1 MIVIVAL
8 LALPLGYAVKNRM
21 AAYVAFGLAFAHV
34 YTFQTANLVM
44 EWVNGA
50 DVAFEQSSST
60 SLLGPMMG
68 YFTFTTLVLLVG
80 YGLVTL
86 GHFLRT
92 RRASKTAGAGVAD
105 LEAGVR

>member
-1 MIVIVAL
+1 MIAIVAL
-8 LALPLGYAVKNRM
+8 LALPLGYVVKNRM

-50 DVAFEQSSST
+50 DAAFEQSSST
-60 SLLGPMMG
+60 SLLGSTMG

-92 RRASKTAGAGVAD
+92 RRTRQTADTGVAD
-105 LEAGVR
+105 LEASVR